1 MDRAAWWESYF
12 GGVLDDEP
20 RWPIGEG
27 TAIGVRCNGAE
38 RRVIV
43 EHAGE
48 RTVFGDGEAV
58 MPWDALVTIAVT
70 RPQCLAA
77 LQRFTWIAMT
87 DVPAAN
93 RALREAH
100 AAIGVMGEIGPFVD
114 RTLVY
119 AHASG
124 AMPPAVEHVLRA
136 VTHATPD
143 AAYDHEYSR
152 GVERLREARRM
163 PEGASG
169 RAAWLRAAADRFFT
183 ASELEV
189 DAKRRAEALCYSGA
203 TLVEQAAELALDDA
217 LRTLELAA
225 SRLDLVTRIDPQNL
239 DGRRR
244 AADAYHH
251 MGDRICNDEPARAAR
266 LYAQT
271 TQHARELVE
280 ATPGEDH
287 AVTLDILI
295 GAEVMIEDCLRRA
308 GQIVDA
314 KEALVR
320 ALEATYQLARSTM
333 NSACA
338 YAAAGHVDE
347 AFRVLEKAAPGS
359 ATADDLRSN
368 TSFDV
373 LHADPRWGA
382 LIAKL

>member
-1 MDRAAWWESYF
+1 MDAGWWDAYF
-12 GGVLDDEP
+12 GGVLDDEQ

-27 TAIGVRCNGAE
+27 TAIGVRCRGRE
-38 RRVIV
+38 RRVFV

-48 RTVFGDGEAV
+48 VTVFGDGEAV
-58 MPWDALVTIAVT
+58 MPWDALLTIAAH
-70 RPQCLAA
+70 RPHCLAA
-77 LQRFTWIAMT
+77 LQRFTWIAMI

-100 AAIGVMGEIGPFVD
+100 AAIGAVAAVGDFVD
-114 RTLVY
+114 RTLAY

-124 AMPPAVEHVLRA
+124 ALPPAVEHVVRA
-136 VTHATPD
+136 VTHATPA
-143 AAYDHEYSR
+143 AAYDHEYAL
-152 GVERLREARRM
+152 GVARLREARKM
-163 PEGASG
+163 PEGASA
-169 RAAWLRAAADRFFT
+169 RAAWLRAAADRFLA
-183 ASELEV
+183 ASEQDV

-203 TLVEQAAELALDDA
+203 TLVEQAAELALEDA

-225 SRLDLVTRIDPQNL
+225 SRLDLVTRIDPHNL

-251 MGDRICNDEPARAAR
+251 MGDRVCNSEPARAAR

-271 TQHARELVE
+271 AQHARELVDT
-280 ATPGEDH
+280 APDADH

-308 GQIVDA
+308 GQVADA

-347 AFRVLEKAAPGS
+347 AFRVLEKAAPGTTS
-359 ATADDLRSN
+359 ADDLRGN
-368 TSFDV
+368 DVFDV
-373 LHADPRWGA
+373 LHADPRWDA